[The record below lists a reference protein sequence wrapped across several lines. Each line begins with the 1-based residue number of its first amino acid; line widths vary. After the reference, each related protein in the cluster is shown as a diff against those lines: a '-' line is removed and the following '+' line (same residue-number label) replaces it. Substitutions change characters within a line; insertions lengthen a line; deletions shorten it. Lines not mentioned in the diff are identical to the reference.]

1 MIINGITFVSGQP
14 VNCRIKGR
22 KISGVIHVS
31 SEQERAWIC
40 HNIESFCGNA
50 SPNMWGY
57 PFSWI
62 FRFSDGEFTDDV
74 SDIEPVQ
81 IDEIEWKATSMPQE
95 FRYVLEQIM
104 TTRELQIAFNT
115 KLTPFENFDVVEKSD
130 KAGFI
135 VLKGSCETDNG
146 NFAKKVE
153 IKLSRYLKKIS
164 DSYVKFMK
172 QHNKDVQPL
181 FSDPV
186 IESIYNKLVAYSNG
200 ELLKLRLLSGTDIN
214 YGYKSD
220 NYAKQIGTISKSC
233 MSNKIDFLDIY
244 RNNENCKLA
253 VLESGSGVEARCLVW
268 EEGDVTYFDRIYY
281 TYDWIAKSLEKKLT
295 DMGFANIKSKTLTKI
310 TLSNW
315 NFEYY
320 PYIDSFRFQL
330 KGTND
335 FYQTTDL
342 NNLPKGEYRVYCQ
355 TGGSFANHEV
365 R

>member
-1 MIINGITFVSGQP
+1 
-14 VNCRIKGR
+14 
-22 KISGVIHVS
+22 
-31 SEQERAWIC
+31 
-40 HNIESFCGNA
+40 
-50 SPNMWGY
+50 
-57 PFSWI
+57 
-62 FRFSDGEFTDDV
+62 
-74 SDIEPVQ
+74 
-81 IDEIEWKATSMPQE
+81 
-95 FRYVLEQIM
+95 
-104 TTRELQIAFNT
+104 
-115 KLTPFENFDVVEKSD
+115 
-130 KAGFI
+130 
-135 VLKGSCETDNG
+135 
-146 NFAKKVE
+146 
-153 IKLSRYLKKIS
+153 
-164 DSYVKFMK
+164 
-172 QHNKDVQPL
+172 
-181 FSDPV
+181 
-186 IESIYNKLVAYSNG
+186 
-200 ELLKLRLLSGTDIN
+200 
-214 YGYKSD
+214 
-220 NYAKQIGTISKSC
+220 